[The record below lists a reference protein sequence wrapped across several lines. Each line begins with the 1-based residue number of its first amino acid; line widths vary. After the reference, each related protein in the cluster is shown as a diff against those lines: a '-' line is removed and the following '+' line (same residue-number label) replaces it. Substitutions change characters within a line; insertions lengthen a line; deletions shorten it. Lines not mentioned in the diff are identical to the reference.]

1 VDPKRGGSFPWLS
14 FKEEGHFLG
23 HVQRRRVIPL
33 AVPKVDWLFPW
44 LSPKV
49 KDHFFGYAKGIGLFP
64 WLYPIEN
71 GHSLGHSQERWWHSL
86 IRAQ

>member
-1 VDPKRGGSFPWLS
+1 
-14 FKEEGHFLG
+14 
-23 HVQRRRVIPL
+23 L

-64 WLYPIEN
+64 WLYPIEK